1 MPITRQS
8 LLGTDLLL
16 RDGADGADLGL
27 QGPVGA
33 SGDIARASG
42 NTNIVQALTLR
53 LRVQKGEL
61 ALLGWPDF
69 GSRLHELIGEP
80 DLPRTRLKAQVFA
93 RDAVEADPRV
103 LKVEAVDVVRLPGER
118 QILRLMLTVR
128 VISLPLPLNLVYALA
143 LDGLSASV
151 IGAIGVGSPV
161 LGTAGLGGLETP

>member
-1 MPITRQS
+1 MALTRQT
-8 LLGTDLLL
+8 LFGTDLLL
-16 RDGADGADLGL
+16 RDGAGGADLGL

-42 NTNIVQALTLR
+42 NANIVQALTMR

-61 ALLGWPDF
+61 TLLGWPDF
-69 GSRLHELIGEP
+69 GSRLHELIGQP

-118 QILRLMLTVR
+118 QVLRLMLTVR
-128 VISLPLPLNLVYALA
+128 VISLPQPLNLVYALA

-151 IGAIGVGSPV
+151 IGASEAGSAV
-161 LGTAGLGGLETP
+161 LSTASLGGLETP

>member
-1 MPITRQS
+1 MAMNRQA
-8 LLGTDLLL
+8 LFGTDIGLH
-16 RDGADGADLGL
+16 DAAGGVDFGL

-42 NTNIVQALTLR
+42 NSNIVQALTLR

-103 LKVEAVDVVRLPGER
+103 LKVESVDTVGLPGER
-118 QILRLMLTVR
+118 QILRLAMLVQ
-128 VISLPLPLNLVYALA
+128 VISLPQPLNLVFELA
-143 LDGLSASV
+143 LDGLSARV
-151 IGAIGVGSPV
+151 IGSA
-161 LGTAGLGGLETP
+161 AA

>member
-1 MPITRQS
+1 MAMNRQA
-8 LLGTDLLL
+8 LFGTDIGLH
-16 RDGADGADLGL
+16 DAAGGVDFGL

-42 NTNIVQALTLR
+42 NSNIVQALTLR

-103 LKVEAVDVVRLPGER
+103 LKVESVDTVRLPGER
-118 QILRLMLTVR
+118 QILRLAMLVQ
-128 VISLPLPLNLVYALA
+128 VISLPQPLNLVFELA
-143 LDGLSASV
+143 LDGLSARV
-151 IGAIGVGSPV
+151 IGSA
-161 LGTAGLGGLETP
+161 AA